1 MFGKP
6 VELVLAGIGVGGMVG
21 FYARSRGVE
30 IYRY

>member
-6 VELVLAGIGVGGMVG
+6 VELVLAGVGVGGVVW